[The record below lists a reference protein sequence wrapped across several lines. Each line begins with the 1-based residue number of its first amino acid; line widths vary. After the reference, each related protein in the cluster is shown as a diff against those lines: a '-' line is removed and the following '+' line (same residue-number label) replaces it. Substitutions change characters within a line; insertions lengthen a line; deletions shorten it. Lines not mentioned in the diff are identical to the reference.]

1 MIKAFEF
8 YFDFSSP
15 YTFLAHKQVR
25 KIEKENSI
33 KIIYMPILLG
43 ALLKAAEI
51 KANVDIPIKGKYMIK
66 DCKLLAEK
74 HNIQFKFNSYFPI
87 ITLNLMRC
95 VLLAQ
100 KKNFAENFI
109 NNVFDAIWKDD
120 LNLNDNTVVEKLLIN
135 LSINPKTF
143 LGEIENFKI
152 KDELKKRTDDA
163 FKKGIFG
170 TPSFIVNNKLFWGQD
185 RLEFVINEAK
195 K

>member
-1 MIKAFEF
+1 
-8 YFDFSSP
+8 
-15 YTFLAHKQVR
+15 
-25 KIEKENSI
+25 
-33 KIIYMPILLG
+33 MP
-43 ALLKAAEI
+43 K
-51 KANVDIPIKGKYMIK
+51 
-66 DCKLLAEK
+66 
-74 HNIQFKFNSYFPI
+74 
-87 ITLNLMRC
+87 
-95 VLLAQ
+95 

-135 LSINPKTF
+135 LNINSKTF

-152 KDELKKRTDDA
+152 KDELNKRTDDA

-170 TPSFIVNNKLFWGQD
+170 APSFIVNNKLFWGQD

>member
-74 HNIQFKFNSYFPI
+74 HNIKFKFNSYFPI

-170 TPSFIVNNKLFWGQD
+170 APSFIVNNKLFWGQD